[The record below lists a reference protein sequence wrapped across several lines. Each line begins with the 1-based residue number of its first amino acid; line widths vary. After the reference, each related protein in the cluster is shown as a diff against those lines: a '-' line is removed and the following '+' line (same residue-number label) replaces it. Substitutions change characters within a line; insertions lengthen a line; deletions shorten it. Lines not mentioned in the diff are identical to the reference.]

1 MYDPKGNS
9 KDKAIETVHF
19 AEAKPPAHLGSVVHR
34 YLELYTTEPLP
45 ADYRFHALPDA
56 CTYIVFD
63 QLSPDIA
70 GVARLKASSEELS
83 LGRVFHFVNVRF
95 LPGVWQGNRD
105 QVAYGLIDAPYAG
118 DLPLCEANL
127 ALQGKPFGAQQ
138 ATLDSLVE
146 DLMRRGLL
154 IANPVTEKIFAAM
167 EDIFSVADMA
177 EFAALSPRQLQRV
190 LKDTTGFTPHDFLK
204 VLRLQQSLLG
214 EPSLSYADQSHF
226 IHSFKKATG
235 YTPGKFAKKFD
246 V

>member
-9 KDKAIETVHF
+9 KERAIETVHF
-19 AEAKPPAHLGSVVHR
+19 AEAEPPDHLRSVVHR

-45 ADYRFHALPDA
+45 SDYRFHALPDA
-56 CTYIVFD
+56 CTYIVLD
-63 QLSPDIA
+63 QLNLDIA

-83 LGRVFHFVNVRF
+83 LGKVFHFVNIRF
-95 LPGVWQGNRD
+95 LPGVWQGDRD
-105 QVAYGLIDAPYAG
+105 QVTYGLIDTAYGGA
-118 DLPLCEANL
+118 LPLRETNA
-127 ALQGKPFGAQQ
+127 ALQEKPFTGQQ
-138 ATLDSLVE
+138 DALNTLVE
-146 DLMRRGLL
+146 DLITRGLL
-154 IANPVTEKIFAAM
+154 TANPVTEKIFAAM
-167 EDIFSVADMA
+167 DDIFSVADMA
-177 EFAALSPRQLQRV
+177 DVTALSPRQLQRV

-214 EPSLSYADQSHF
+214 EPSLSYSDQSHF